1 MVCEAYFNYANVI
14 ALAGTEEDSIASFY
28 RLVPKQTTSDALKQS
43 ELDKIVFRCVCLCVQ
58 WFPHGIFHKK
68 NFHII

>member
-1 MVCEAYFNYANVI
+1 MNHRSPYFNYANVS

-43 ELDKIVFRCVCLCVQ
+43 ELDKIVFRCGVFVCAMVST
-58 WFPHGIFHKK
+58 WDIS
-68 NFHII
+68 